1 MTPRSGPHLSS
12 LRDLRSDEE
21 LVHVC
26 NTGTAAE
33 AAAAFELLYRRHRDF
48 VYRIAMR
55 YVGDRDVA
63 LDVLQETF
71 TYLLRKFPPNG
82 EGLTLTARLETLLYP
97 AAKHRS
103 LDWLR
108 RHRREVPL
116 LWDEA
121 RPNERATSPS
131 PDEEAT
137 AAALTA
143 ADQGDGDAFAGT
155 DAVAA
160 AIARLSPERREALTL
175 RFVDG
180 LSLAEIATALDVPLG
195 TVKSRLSLGVKQLR
209 EYASVR
215 ALFDP

>member
-1 MTPRSGPHLSS
+1 MSS
-12 LRDLRSDEE
+12 PGDPRSDEE

-33 AAAAFELLYRRHRDF
+33 AAAAFALLYRRHRDF

-116 LWDEA
+116 LWDES
-121 RPNERATSPS
+121 RLPDRAAAQSL
-131 PDEEAT
+131 DEEAT

-143 ADQGDGDAFAGT
+143 AEQGNDDGFAGT
-155 DAVAA
+155 DAVTA

-180 LSLAEIATALDVPLG
+180 LSLAEIAAALDVPLG

-209 EYASVR
+209 EDPTVR
-215 ALFDP
+215 ALFER